1 MKTIKQDLRHGIV
14 KLKVENLDDA
24 WHLKKLLEPGDMLTA
39 RTVRKTTIKKGS
51 EIKEGDRK
59 PMVLTIEAEKM
70 EYRPDMHT
78 IRVTGKIKSGPEDV
92 QMDSYHTISIEQGMM
107 ITVQKEWKNYQLER
121 IRKAGGKKP
130 LLFICV
136 LDREEADFA
145 LLRESGIRMLGSV
158 RSERTEEDIKRQEYY
173 SQIMETLMNQ
183 EAETIIVAGPGFER
197 ENLFNF
203 LKEKDPGLAKRVS
216 VEHADDTGKAG
227 VQQVLKTSANRVLQ
241 ETRIARETESV
252 EEVMTRIKKEGLVA
266 YGKQEISDAV
276 RMGAVETLIVS
287 EDKLEEF
294 EKLMDE
300 VERQRGQVT
309 VISTEHESGEEFL
322 GLGGIAA
329 LLRFRTGK

>member
-1 MKTIKQDLRHGIV
+1 MKTVKQDLKHGTV
-14 KLKVENLDDA
+14 KLKIENLDDA

-39 RTVRKTTIKKGS
+39 RTVRKTTVKKGS
-51 EIKEGDRK
+51 EIKEGDRR

-78 IRVTGKIKSGPEDV
+78 LRVTGKIKSGPEDV
-92 QMDSYHTISIEQGMM
+92 QMDSYHTISIEQGMV
-107 ITVQKEWKNYQLER
+107 ITIQKEWKKYQLER
-121 IRKAGGKKP
+121 IQKAGGKKP
-130 LLFICV
+130 LLFMCV

-158 RSERTEEDIKRQEYY
+158 RSERNEEDIKRSEYY
-173 SQIMETLMNQ
+173 TQIMETLRNQ
-183 EAETIIVAGPGFER
+183 DCDTIIVAGPGFER
-197 ENLFNF
+197 ENLFSF
-203 LKEKDPGLAKRVS
+203 IREKDPGLAKRVS

-241 ETRIARETESV
+241 ETRVARETETV
-252 EEVMTRIKKEGLVA
+252 EEVMTRIKKDGLVA
-266 YGKQEISDAV
+266 YGKQEVSAAV
-276 RMGAVETLIVS
+276 GMGAVETLIVS

-294 EKLMDE
+294 EKIMDE

-329 LLRFRTGK
+329 LLRFMTGK